1 MKVSIQ
7 LAFNFIYMLITVHQR
22 VKTSRIEI
30 EIEGTNCT
38 QTYQFFKFNFPI
50 KHGIACEFHSSV
62 LNMLVHRFVP
72 VFEIDN

>member
-38 QTYQFFKFNFPI
+38 QTYQFF
-50 KHGIACEFHSSV
+50 
-62 LNMLVHRFVP
+62 
-72 VFEIDN
+72 